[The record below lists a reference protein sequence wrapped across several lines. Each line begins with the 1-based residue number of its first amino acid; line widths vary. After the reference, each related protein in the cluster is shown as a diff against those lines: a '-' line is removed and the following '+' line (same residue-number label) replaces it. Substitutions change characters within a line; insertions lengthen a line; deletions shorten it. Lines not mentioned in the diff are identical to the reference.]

1 MNTYNPPIPDEAWMP
16 LPFPFLEMQGADIEI
31 TTTDT
36 SQNYQASFWI
46 DRHLADDKLFSP
58 VVIISNLPTA
68 DWATHVQLRI
78 RLGPAAMSRLQRE
91 PTDSRYRYRLSIS
104 RPVVGYGRLLA
115 QLQA

>member
-1 MNTYNPPIPDEAWMP
+1 MNTYKPPIPDEAWIP

-36 SQNYQASFWI
+36 SQNYRASFWI
-46 DRHLADDKLFSP
+46 DRHPADDKLFSP
-58 VVIISNLPTA
+58 VVIISSLPTA

-78 RLGPAAMSRLQRE
+78 RLGPAAMSRLQRQ

-104 RPVVGYGRLLA
+104 LSALGYVRLPD
-115 QLQA
+115 QLQP